1 MIEPYAG
8 LDATDVFD
16 AMHPEWVTKWLPQ
29 YCVGEL
35 DKPNATAFQA
45 EYRAL
50 RADFEAEGLFDSRKS
65 FYVTVVA
72 ISLSLLA
79 TGVYCLAFL
88 PNTWVYNLVGC
99 VALALFW
106 QQNGWISH
114 DFLHYSVFD
123 SRVANWVTPWF
134 MGAVGSGYTYIWWS
148 RKHNTHHAVP
158 NVVDGD
164 PDIDTMPILA
174 WSERNIERVGP
185 LGAVAR
191 FWVRNQALFFIPLL
205 AFARVSW
212 TIQSGMTVFED
223 AMDYAKWRRS
233 DKGVTA
239 WRFVEAFGQMIYWT
253 WTLSLFIM
261 TQNSVVE
268 GMAWWL
274 LAQLMSG
281 LFLASPFVLNHSG
294 MEIFHEGAAQYVNF
308 FELQLRTGRNINPSL
323 FMNWFTGGLN
333 FQVEHHLYPRMP
345 RHSYPLI
352 KPRIEALCAK
362 WDLPYHSTDFWSGMG
377 EVVEHLARTGAKVDH
392 FHMD

>member
-1 MIEPYAG
+1 MGTTLHFLTMRRESSVFSANDVAQHNTLDDFWLIIHDKVYDVTTFAQAHPGGPVFEPYAG

-50 RADFEAEGLFDSRKS
+50 RADFEAEG
-65 FYVTVVA
+65 
-72 ISLSLLA
+72 
-79 TGVYCLAFL
+79 
-88 PNTWVYNLVGC
+88 
-99 VALALFW
+99 
-106 QQNGWISH
+106 
-114 DFLHYSVFD
+114 VFD

-261 TQNSVVE
+261 TQ
-268 GMAWWL
+268 
-274 LAQLMSG
+274 
-281 LFLASPFVLNHSG
+281 
-294 MEIFHEGAAQYVNF
+294 I
-308 FELQLRTGRNINPSL
+308 
-323 FMNWFTGGLN
+323 
-333 FQVEHHLYPRMP
+333 
-345 RHSYPLI
+345 
-352 KPRIEALCAK
+352 
-362 WDLPYHSTDFWSGMG
+362 
-377 EVVEHLARTGAKVDH
+377 
-392 FHMD
+392 